1 MGAQITC
8 MVTVSITLLSISPLM
23 VDGLGVWIRSR
34 RGGGHSLIWPKRVG
48 AAQQGMVFRVLHLK
62 QGIQFHYSAS

>member
-1 MGAQITC
+1 MY
-8 MVTVSITLLSISPLM
+8 VTVSITLLSISPLM

-34 RGGGHSLIWPKRVG
+34 GGGGGHSLIWPKRVC
-48 AAQQGMVFRVLHLK
+48 AAQQGMVFRVLPLK